1 MGSLSACQSCFGAWS
16 SARTRPPFST
26 AYPQEK
32 TRRQIVKKAKTLQP
46 KPFPPG
52 CKKLINWDDED
63 DADVWRIRSGDY
75 RILYVVSDDGVM
87 IVDIGRRKDVYR

>member
-1 MGSLSACQSCFGAWS
+1 MPTLLWSLEFGPDA
-16 SARTRPPFST
+16 T
-26 AYPQEK
+26 AFLDGLPAGK
-32 TRRQIVKKAKTLQP
+32 IRRQIVKKAKTLQS

-63 DADVWRIRSGDY
+63 AADMWRIRSGDY

-87 IVDIGRRKDVYR
+87 IVDIGHRKGVYR